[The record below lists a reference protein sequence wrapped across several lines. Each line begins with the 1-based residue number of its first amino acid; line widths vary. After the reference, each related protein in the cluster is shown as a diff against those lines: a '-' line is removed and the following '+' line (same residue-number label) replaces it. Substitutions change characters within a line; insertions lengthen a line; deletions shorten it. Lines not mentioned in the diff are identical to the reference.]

1 MANYLGAPAVKKS
14 VISTRTERFWEGL
27 QQLKKGKLSSRS
39 SRYFIGTKSFKMR
52 KR

>member
-27 QQLKKGKLSSRS
+27 QWLKKGKLSLRT
-39 SRYFIGTKSFKMR
+39 SRYFTGVKSFKTR
-52 KR
+52 KK